1 MNRDKGLQL
10 YNIKELLNNKYVIPI
25 YQRNFAWSEGE
36 IRQLILDIADASE
49 NTDNYYIGTLITYD
63 RGNNL
68 FEIIDGQQRL
78 TTLSILLSLIKNK
91 YKDEYK
97 KYISKSYS
105 LNLTFDSRKNSTYT
119 LKALYDKDE
128 NDIEKYISE
137 NQNSITEGYIIC
149 KKVLTE
155 ILKEKFRNNEAKFFE
170 YLFNNVKILQVLVL
184 EDTDLNH
191 YFEIMNSRGEQLEMH
206 EILKAR
212 LLDKLENENDKFI
225 FNLIWEACSNMERYI
240 QFGFE
245 SKLRNDIFKSDWNSL
260 INEDEIY
267 IKERIKRFI
276 GKSSQIPPIYSA
288 IKIKGKKA
296 YEYARNGENVSL
308 KPREIEIFNI
318 DDIDVNLRKR
328 QVSFVV
334 SCTKGTYIRSVV
346 HDIGIKLGC
355 GATMIE
361 LKRLKTGDFDINDSI
376 DLYEFLNLE
385 YLDMLDKIV
394 SIEELYKD
402 SKKINLK
409 DKDYDKFLNGIAI
422 KTDVP
427 NGIVRVYENLRYKGL
442 GKVND
447 NLLKR
452 FIIE

>member
-1 MNRDKGLQL
+1 MVPQIKNGILNIDKPQGITSHDVVDIVRKIFPG
-10 YNIKELLNNKYVIPI
+10 IKVGHTGTLDPIATGVLPICIGKATKLSDELL
-25 YQRNFAWSEGE
+25 
-36 IRQLILDIADASE
+36 SE
-49 NTDNYYIGTLITYD
+49 NKVYKVKMLLGVETDTYD
-63 RGNNL
+63 ITGKIVFAN
-68 FEIIDGQQRL
+68 
-78 TTLSILLSLIKNK
+78 TL
-91 YKDEYK
+91 
-97 KYISKSYS
+97 
-105 LNLTFDSRKNSTYT
+105 
-119 LKALYDKDE
+119 
-128 NDIEKYISE
+128 
-137 NQNSITEGYIIC
+137 
-149 KKVLTE
+149 
-155 ILKEKFRNNEAKFFE
+155 
-170 YLFNNVKILQVLVL
+170 
-184 EDTDLNH
+184 
-191 YFEIMNSRGEQLEMH
+191 
-206 EILKAR
+206 
-212 LLDKLENENDKFI
+212 
-225 FNLIWEACSNMERYI
+225 
-240 QFGFE
+240 
-245 SKLRNDIFKSDWNSL
+245 
-260 INEDEIY
+260 NEDEIY

-308 KPREIEIFNI
+308 KPRKIEIFNI

-334 SCTKGTYIRSVV
+334 SCTKGTYIRSLV

-385 YLDMLDKIV
+385 YLDILDKIV

>member
-1 MNRDKGLQL
+1 MVPQIKNGILNIDKPQGITSHDVVDIVRKIFPG
-10 YNIKELLNNKYVIPI
+10 IKVGHTGTLDPIATGVLPICIGKATKLSDELL
-25 YQRNFAWSEGE
+25 
-36 IRQLILDIADASE
+36 SE
-49 NTDNYYIGTLITYD
+49 NKVYKVKMLLGVETDTYD
-63 RGNNL
+63 ITGKIVFAN
-68 FEIIDGQQRL
+68 
-78 TTLSILLSLIKNK
+78 TL
-91 YKDEYK
+91 
-97 KYISKSYS
+97 
-105 LNLTFDSRKNSTYT
+105 
-119 LKALYDKDE
+119 
-128 NDIEKYISE
+128 
-137 NQNSITEGYIIC
+137 
-149 KKVLTE
+149 
-155 ILKEKFRNNEAKFFE
+155 
-170 YLFNNVKILQVLVL
+170 
-184 EDTDLNH
+184 
-191 YFEIMNSRGEQLEMH
+191 
-206 EILKAR
+206 
-212 LLDKLENENDKFI
+212 
-225 FNLIWEACSNMERYI
+225 
-240 QFGFE
+240 
-245 SKLRNDIFKSDWNSL
+245 
-260 INEDEIY
+260 NEDEIY

-334 SCTKGTYIRSVV
+334 SCTKGTYIRSLV

-361 LKRLKTGDFDINDSI
+361 LKRLITGDFDINDSI

-409 DKDYDKFLNGIAI
+409 DKDYNKFLNGIAI

>member
-1 MNRDKGLQL
+1 MVPQIKNGILNIDKPQGITSHDVVDIVRKIFPNTKVGHTGTLDPIATGVL
-10 YNIKELLNNKYVIPI
+10 PICIGKATKLSDELL
-25 YQRNFAWSEGE
+25 
-36 IRQLILDIADASE
+36 SE
-49 NTDNYYIGTLITYD
+49 NKVYKVKMLLGVETDTYD
-63 RGNNL
+63 ITGKIVFAN
-68 FEIIDGQQRL
+68 
-78 TTLSILLSLIKNK
+78 TL
-91 YKDEYK
+91 
-97 KYISKSYS
+97 
-105 LNLTFDSRKNSTYT
+105 
-119 LKALYDKDE
+119 
-128 NDIEKYISE
+128 
-137 NQNSITEGYIIC
+137 
-149 KKVLTE
+149 
-155 ILKEKFRNNEAKFFE
+155 
-170 YLFNNVKILQVLVL
+170 
-184 EDTDLNH
+184 
-191 YFEIMNSRGEQLEMH
+191 
-206 EILKAR
+206 
-212 LLDKLENENDKFI
+212 
-225 FNLIWEACSNMERYI
+225 
-240 QFGFE
+240 
-245 SKLRNDIFKSDWNSL
+245 
-260 INEDEIY
+260 NEDEIY

-334 SCTKGTYIRSVV
+334 SCTKGTYIRSLV

-385 YLDMLDKIV
+385 YLDMLDKII
-394 SIEELYKD
+394 SIEDLYKD
-402 SKKINLK
+402 SKKVNLK

>member
-1 MNRDKGLQL
+1 MVPQIKNGVLNIDKPQGITSHDVVDIVRKIFPG
-10 YNIKELLNNKYVIPI
+10 IKVGHTGTLDPIATGVLPICIGKATKLSDELL
-25 YQRNFAWSEGE
+25 
-36 IRQLILDIADASE
+36 SE
-49 NTDNYYIGTLITYD
+49 NKVYKVKMLLGVETDTYD
-63 RGNNL
+63 ITGKIVFAN
-68 FEIIDGQQRL
+68 
-78 TTLSILLSLIKNK
+78 TL
-91 YKDEYK
+91 
-97 KYISKSYS
+97 
-105 LNLTFDSRKNSTYT
+105 
-119 LKALYDKDE
+119 
-128 NDIEKYISE
+128 
-137 NQNSITEGYIIC
+137 
-149 KKVLTE
+149 
-155 ILKEKFRNNEAKFFE
+155 
-170 YLFNNVKILQVLVL
+170 
-184 EDTDLNH
+184 
-191 YFEIMNSRGEQLEMH
+191 
-206 EILKAR
+206 
-212 LLDKLENENDKFI
+212 
-225 FNLIWEACSNMERYI
+225 
-240 QFGFE
+240 
-245 SKLRNDIFKSDWNSL
+245 
-260 INEDEIY
+260 NEDEIY

-334 SCTKGTYIRSVV
+334 SCTKGTYIRSLV

-402 SKKINLK
+402 SKKINLN

>member
-1 MNRDKGLQL
+1 MVPQIKNGVLNIDKPQGITSHDVVDIVRKIFPG
-10 YNIKELLNNKYVIPI
+10 IKVGHTGTLDPIATGVLPICIGKATKLSDELLSENKVYKVKMLLGVETDT
-25 YQRNFAWSEGE
+25 Y
-36 IRQLILDIADASE
+36 DIAGKIVFA
-49 NTDNYYIGTLITYD
+49 NTL
-63 RGNNL
+63 
-68 FEIIDGQQRL
+68 
-78 TTLSILLSLIKNK
+78 
-91 YKDEYK
+91 
-97 KYISKSYS
+97 
-105 LNLTFDSRKNSTYT
+105 
-119 LKALYDKDE
+119 
-128 NDIEKYISE
+128 
-137 NQNSITEGYIIC
+137 
-149 KKVLTE
+149 
-155 ILKEKFRNNEAKFFE
+155 
-170 YLFNNVKILQVLVL
+170 
-184 EDTDLNH
+184 
-191 YFEIMNSRGEQLEMH
+191 
-206 EILKAR
+206 
-212 LLDKLENENDKFI
+212 
-225 FNLIWEACSNMERYI
+225 
-240 QFGFE
+240 
-245 SKLRNDIFKSDWNSL
+245 
-260 INEDEIY
+260 NEDEIY

-334 SCTKGTYIRSVV
+334 SCTKGTYIRSLV

>member
-1 MNRDKGLQL
+1 MVPQIKNGILNIDKPQGITSHDVVDIVRKIFPG
-10 YNIKELLNNKYVIPI
+10 IKVGHTGTLDPIATGVLPICIGKATKLSDELL
-25 YQRNFAWSEGE
+25 
-36 IRQLILDIADASE
+36 SE
-49 NTDNYYIGTLITYD
+49 NKVYKVKMLLGVETDTYD
-63 RGNNL
+63 ITGKIVFAN
-68 FEIIDGQQRL
+68 
-78 TTLSILLSLIKNK
+78 TL
-91 YKDEYK
+91 
-97 KYISKSYS
+97 
-105 LNLTFDSRKNSTYT
+105 
-119 LKALYDKDE
+119 
-128 NDIEKYISE
+128 
-137 NQNSITEGYIIC
+137 
-149 KKVLTE
+149 
-155 ILKEKFRNNEAKFFE
+155 
-170 YLFNNVKILQVLVL
+170 
-184 EDTDLNH
+184 
-191 YFEIMNSRGEQLEMH
+191 
-206 EILKAR
+206 
-212 LLDKLENENDKFI
+212 
-225 FNLIWEACSNMERYI
+225 
-240 QFGFE
+240 
-245 SKLRNDIFKSDWNSL
+245 
-260 INEDEIY
+260 NEDEIY

-288 IKIKGKKA
+288 VKIKGKKA

-334 SCTKGTYIRSVV
+334 SCTKGTYIRSLV

>member
-1 MNRDKGLQL
+1 MVPQIKNGILNIDKPQGITSHDVVDIVRKIFPG
-10 YNIKELLNNKYVIPI
+10 IKVGHTGTLDPIATGVLPICIGKATKLSDELL
-25 YQRNFAWSEGE
+25 
-36 IRQLILDIADASE
+36 SE
-49 NTDNYYIGTLITYD
+49 NKVYKVKMLLGVETDTYD
-63 RGNNL
+63 ITGKIVFAN
-68 FEIIDGQQRL
+68 
-78 TTLSILLSLIKNK
+78 TLNK
-91 YKDEYK
+91 
-97 KYISKSYS
+97 
-105 LNLTFDSRKNSTYT
+105 
-119 LKALYDKDE
+119 
-128 NDIEKYISE
+128 
-137 NQNSITEGYIIC
+137 
-149 KKVLTE
+149 
-155 ILKEKFRNNEAKFFE
+155 
-170 YLFNNVKILQVLVL
+170 
-184 EDTDLNH
+184 
-191 YFEIMNSRGEQLEMH
+191 
-206 EILKAR
+206 
-212 LLDKLENENDKFI
+212 
-225 FNLIWEACSNMERYI
+225 
-240 QFGFE
+240 
-245 SKLRNDIFKSDWNSL
+245 
-260 INEDEIY
+260 DEIY

-334 SCTKGTYIRSVV
+334 SCTKGTYIRSLV

>member
-1 MNRDKGLQL
+1 MVPQIKNGVLNIDKPQGITSHDVVDIVRKIFPG
-10 YNIKELLNNKYVIPI
+10 IKVGHTGTLDPIATGVLPICIGKATKLSDELL
-25 YQRNFAWSEGE
+25 
-36 IRQLILDIADASE
+36 SE
-49 NTDNYYIGTLITYD
+49 NKVYKVKMLLGVETDTYD
-63 RGNNL
+63 ITGKIVFAN
-68 FEIIDGQQRL
+68 
-78 TTLSILLSLIKNK
+78 TL
-91 YKDEYK
+91 
-97 KYISKSYS
+97 
-105 LNLTFDSRKNSTYT
+105 
-119 LKALYDKDE
+119 
-128 NDIEKYISE
+128 
-137 NQNSITEGYIIC
+137 
-149 KKVLTE
+149 
-155 ILKEKFRNNEAKFFE
+155 
-170 YLFNNVKILQVLVL
+170 
-184 EDTDLNH
+184 
-191 YFEIMNSRGEQLEMH
+191 
-206 EILKAR
+206 
-212 LLDKLENENDKFI
+212 
-225 FNLIWEACSNMERYI
+225 
-240 QFGFE
+240 
-245 SKLRNDIFKSDWNSL
+245 
-260 INEDEIY
+260 NEDEIY

-334 SCTKGTYIRSVV
+334 SCTKGTYIRSLV